1 MTCSL
6 DIKTT
11 QSRFKK
17 PWARQAVSVYIKDRG
32 FNGFASNMIKLS
44 VNESNGVVC
53 QPGFALL
60 FFIFRFE
67 NLIPGPMA
75 GYRGKTFP
83 CVHEELNTLK
93 SENTKS
99 SRHASLQKRRHV
111 FYYSVLKCDLRAKLR
126 QMIKTLTE
134 TECLLKLERP
144 RFTFTANGKRQ
155 I

>member
-1 MTCSL
+1 MN
-6 DIKTT
+6 
-11 QSRFKK
+11 QMVQ
-17 PWARQAVSVYIKDRG
+17 P
-32 FNGFASNMIKLS
+32 
-44 VNESNGVVC
+44 C
-53 QPGFALL
+53 QPGSALL

-67 NLIPGPMA
+67 YLIPGPMA

-111 FYYSVLKCDLRAKLR
+111 FYYSVLKCNLRVKLR

-134 TECLLKLERP
+134 TECLLKLERL
-144 RFTFTANGKRQ
+144 RFTFTANGRFRWRISKNRKQ
-155 I
+155 ADKNCPEQFLRIKLA